1 MVGRGSS
8 VYANFNLIFTQMKYV
23 VMDIMLHDIHFVGTM
38 QECIAWQ
45 RDKGFGYEIKP
56 LSMKS
61 HRSIKAETFAK
72 APKIKI
78 DNVEGAQKIP
88 DSLKPTIRTKV
99 TAKYRN
105 VKQSIKNSIMAKLS
119 KTATNKIRNSIPDN
133 TWWGKLLFAVLDV
146 LPIPNI
152 HEVWKAVNKEIP
164 DGSIKDKTLLF
175 WEKIDGVRTS
185 VAIAVALAGY
195 YQLL

>member
-8 VYANFNLIFTQMKYV
+8 VYANFNIIFTQMKYV

-61 HRSIKAETFAK
+61 HRSIKAETFTE

-105 VKQSIKNSIMAKLS
+105 VK
-119 KTATNKIRNSIPDN
+119 
-133 TWWGKLLFAVLDV
+133 
-146 LPIPNI
+146 
-152 HEVWKAVNKEIP
+152 
-164 DGSIKDKTLLF
+164 
-175 WEKIDGVRTS
+175 
-185 VAIAVALAGY
+185 
-195 YQLL
+195 